1 MYGFAPDMNLSFF
14 RGDELTQI
22 RLGANDTQLAFAS
35 GILITT
41 ACRMT
46 LVREQFTLVSDDP
59 RFLGPALHDFLAE
72 SVEDVAWE
80 LSGTLRLKFRG
91 GTVTIEDDAAPHY
104 ESYQI
109 YRGKDVIV
117 V

>member
-1 MYGFAPDMNLSFF
+1 M
-14 RGDELTQI
+14 
-22 RLGANDTQLAFAS
+22 
-35 GILITT
+35 
-41 ACRMT
+41 
-46 LVREQFTLVSDDP
+46 
-59 RFLGPALHDFLAE
+59 
-72 SVEDVAWE
+72 AWE
-80 LSGTLRLKFRG
+80 LSGTLSLKFSG